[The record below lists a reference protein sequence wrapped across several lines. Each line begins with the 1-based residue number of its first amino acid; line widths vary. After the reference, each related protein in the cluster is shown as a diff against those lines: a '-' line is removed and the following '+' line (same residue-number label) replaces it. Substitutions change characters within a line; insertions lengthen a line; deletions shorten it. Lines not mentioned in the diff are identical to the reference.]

1 MNIKNNITNTFRNIV
16 SSFTKNSAEKGLADP
31 YEFFRNGPRR
41 MPATWSMAEIS
52 DKDFYTG
59 YGFAVVNKRA
69 NRSVVLGKRYLFTDA
84 KESVIADANE
94 KGERIIH
101 PYLNLIRDSIDF
113 SERDFW
119 YSISTYL
126 DLEGV
131 YYLMAVRAVSPSGR
145 VGHIQK
151 FSLLNP
157 YNVRAVTNPK
167 GEVGGYVE
175 QINGLVREI
184 PKEMII
190 PIRLF
195 NPFDPDKPYS
205 LADAA
210 RDAQFTMKQA
220 NDFAREAIDG
230 NLNSPGILSS
240 SIELPEDQFD
250 NFVERVKYHG
260 RGEPLFGNGSG
271 ALSWID
277 MQTDLDKAALDKI
290 NSISRDALLA
300 VSGLSKTG
308 VGVEES
314 GTGREVSRT
323 QKDDF
328 TENAVM
334 PQVENIIDALNLD
347 YRRYYADEYKKTK
360 YNIALDNPLETD
372 RDAERADVEIRREQF
387 ALMQEALNAGYSY
400 EVASKYAR
408 GVLNIT
414 DLGVPEEKTE
424 PETPEDE
431 IPEDDTPENL
441 PEDTDDTPEGPS
453 ENKAEESKSEESA
466 PKLYEGYP
474 IPVLQYLAGYEV
486 ESSTEEGSVIH
497 STHELDINS
506 PVRISEIKETEN
518 KLIAEID
525 NSTYIE
531 LGKISANAD
540 KPAVLAKLNKRYRN
554 QLVAIKNKLDEAEIL
569 QEAVER
575 AEDNL
580 FDEYLKDSPDASRHI
595 QELSLAFTVYYT
607 ALFPT
612 YAAERARQTAKE
624 LDRPVRRV
632 ELTDRVR
639 QSIQNFSFREA
650 ESHINTILMD
660 LENAKASGKP
670 LGQAFEEI
678 KARRAPAIAENAA
691 ARVLSFSRY
700 EADLQVLAHEGLLDK
715 AYKELHS
722 LTGEPCEFCKALIA
736 KGPIPFVDNFV
747 DKGTTISVDGKSM
760 DFDYEDISAG
770 NVHPNCNCAYRLV
783 IED

>member
-16 SSFTKNSAEKGLADP
+16 SSFTKNSAERGLSDP

-94 KGERIIH
+94 KGERIVH
-101 PYLNLIRDSIDF
+101 PYLDLIRNSTDF

-119 YSISTYL
+119 YHISTYL

-151 FSLLNP
+151 FSMLNP
-157 YNVRAVTNPK
+157 YNVRAVTNSK
-167 GEVGGYVE
+167 GEIGGYIE
-175 QINGLVREI
+175 QRNGLQREI

-195 NPFDPDKPYS
+195 NPFDPSKPYS

-347 YRRYYADEYKKTK
+347 YRKCYVDEYKKTK
-360 YNIALDNPLETD
+360 YNISLDNPLETD

-414 DLGVPEEKTE
+414 DLGMPKEETPEE
-424 PETPEDE
+424 PETPEDT
-431 IPEDDTPENL
+431 PEDPEEPEETPE
-441 PEDTDDTPEGPS
+441 ETPE
-453 ENKAEESKSEESA
+453 E
-466 PKLYEGYP
+466 PKEQSSTAYKGYP
-474 IPVLQYLAGYEV
+474 IPVLQYLVGYEV

-525 NSTYIE
+525 GSTYIE
-531 LGKISANAD
+531 LGKISANTD

-580 FDEYLKDSPDASRHI
+580 FNEYLKDSPDASRHI

-660 LENAKASGKP
+660 LENAKVSGKP
-670 LGQAFEEI
+670 LEQAFEEI

>member
-16 SSFTKNSAEKGLADP
+16 SSFTKNSAERGLSDP

-84 KESVIADANE
+84 KESVITDANE
-94 KGERIIH
+94 KGERIVH
-101 PYLNLIRDSIDF
+101 PYLDLIRDSIDF

-157 YNVRAVTNPK
+157 YNVRAVANPK

-195 NPFDPDKPYS
+195 NPFDPSKPYS

-347 YRRYYADEYKKTK
+347 YRKCYADEYKKTK

-414 DLGVPEEKTE
+414 DLGMPKEETPEE
-424 PETPEDE
+424 PETTEE
-431 IPEDDTPENL
+431 TPEE
-441 PEDTDDTPEGPS
+441 PGETPEETPD
-453 ENKAEESKSEESA
+453 E
-466 PKLYEGYP
+466 PKEQSSTAYKGYP

-525 NSTYIE
+525 GGTYIE
-531 LGKISANAD
+531 LGKVSANAD

-670 LGQAFEEI
+670 LEQAFEEI

>member
-16 SSFTKNSAEKGLADP
+16 SSFTKNSAERGLSDP

-94 KGERIIH
+94 RGERIVH
-101 PYLNLIRDSIDF
+101 PYLDLIRDSTDF

-119 YSISTYL
+119 YHISTYL

-151 FSLLNP
+151 FSMLNP
-157 YNVRAVTNPK
+157 YNVRAVTNSK
-167 GEVGGYVE
+167 GEIGGYIE
-175 QINGLVREI
+175 QRNGLQREI

-347 YRRYYADEYKKTK
+347 YRKSYVDEYKKTK

-387 ALMQEALNAGYSY
+387 ALMQEALSAGYSY

-414 DLGVPEEKTE
+414 DLGVPKEEAPEE
-424 PETPEDE
+424 PETPEE
-431 IPEDDTPENL
+431 TPEE
-441 PEDTDDTPEGPS
+441 PEETPEETPD
-453 ENKAEESKSEESA
+453 E
-466 PKLYEGYP
+466 PKEQSSTAYKGYP

-497 STHELDINS
+497 STHELDVNS

-525 NSTYIE
+525 GGTYIE
-531 LGKISANAD
+531 LGKISANTD

-670 LGQAFEEI
+670 LEQAFEEI

>member
-101 PYLNLIRDSIDF
+101 PYLDLIRDSIDF

-195 NPFDPDKPYS
+195 NPFDPSKPYS

-414 DLGVPEEKTE
+414 DLGVPGEKAPEEPE
-424 PETPEDE
+424 DSEETPEETPDE
-431 IPEDDTPENL
+431 
-441 PEDTDDTPEGPS
+441 
-453 ENKAEESKSEESA
+453 
-466 PKLYEGYP
+466 PKEQSSTAYKGYP

-531 LGKISANAD
+531 LGKISASTD
-540 KPAVLAKLNKRYRN
+540 KPAVLAKLNKRYKN

-660 LENAKASGKP
+660 LENAKASGEP
-670 LGQAFEEI
+670 LKQAFEEI

-760 DFDYEDISAG
+760 NFDYEDISAG

>member
-16 SSFTKNSAEKGLADP
+16 SSFTKNSAERGLSDP

-94 KGERIIH
+94 KGERIVH
-101 PYLNLIRDSIDF
+101 PYLDLIRDSIDF

-195 NPFDPDKPYS
+195 NPFDPSKPYS

-414 DLGVPEEKTE
+414 DLGVPEEKAPEE
-424 PETPEDE
+424 PEDSEDTPEEPEDTPEEPEDLEETPEE
-431 IPEDDTPENL
+431 
-441 PEDTDDTPEGPS
+441 
-453 ENKAEESKSEESA
+453 
-466 PKLYEGYP
+466 PKEQSSTAYKGYP

-525 NSTYIE
+525 GSTYIE
-531 LGKISANAD
+531 LGKISASTD

-660 LENAKASGKP
+660 LENAKASGEP

>member
-1 MNIKNNITNTFRNIV
+1 M
-16 SSFTKNSAEKGLADP
+16 
-31 YEFFRNGPRR
+31 
-41 MPATWSMAEIS
+41 
-52 DKDFYTG
+52 
-59 YGFAVVNKRA
+59 
-69 NRSVVLGKRYLFTDA
+69 
-84 KESVIADANE
+84 
-94 KGERIIH
+94 
-101 PYLNLIRDSIDF
+101 
-113 SERDFW
+113 
-119 YSISTYL
+119 
-126 DLEGV
+126 
-131 YYLMAVRAVSPSGR
+131 
-145 VGHIQK
+145 
-151 FSLLNP
+151 
-157 YNVRAVTNPK
+157 
-167 GEVGGYVE
+167 
-175 QINGLVREI
+175 
-184 PKEMII
+184 
-190 PIRLF
+190 
-195 NPFDPDKPYS
+195 
-205 LADAA
+205 
-210 RDAQFTMKQA
+210 
-220 NDFAREAIDG
+220 
-230 NLNSPGILSS
+230 
-240 SIELPEDQFD
+240 
-250 NFVERVKYHG
+250 
-260 RGEPLFGNGSG
+260 
-271 ALSWID
+271 
-277 MQTDLDKAALDKI
+277 
-290 NSISRDALLA
+290 
-300 VSGLSKTG
+300 
-308 VGVEES
+308 
-314 GTGREVSRT
+314 
-323 QKDDF
+323 
-328 TENAVM
+328 
-334 PQVENIIDALNLD
+334 
-347 YRRYYADEYKKTK
+347 
-360 YNIALDNPLETD
+360 
-372 RDAERADVEIRREQF
+372 
-387 ALMQEALNAGYSY
+387 
-400 EVASKYAR
+400 
-408 GVLNIT
+408 
-414 DLGVPEEKTE
+414 PEEKT
-424 PETPEDE
+424 EDE

-497 STHELDINS
+497 SAHELDINS

-525 NSTYIE
+525 GSTYIE
-531 LGKISANAD
+531 LGKISASTD

-700 EADLQVLAHEGLLDK
+700 EADLQVLAYEGLLDK

-747 DKGTTISVDGKSM
+747 DKGTTLSVDGKSM
-760 DFDYEDISAG
+760 NFDYEDISAG

-783 IED
+783 IEDRHIFNTSFSERAVSVNNNERFFHFQGDF

>member
-94 KGERIIH
+94 KGERIVH
-101 PYLNLIRDSIDF
+101 PYLDLIRNSTDF

-119 YSISTYL
+119 YHISTYL

-145 VGHIQK
+145 VGHIQR
-151 FSLLNP
+151 FSMLNP
-157 YNVRAVTNPK
+157 YNVRAVTNPR
-167 GEVGGYVE
+167 GEIGGYIE
-175 QINGLVREI
+175 RRNGLQREI

-414 DLGVPEEKTE
+414 DLGVPEPEAPEE
-424 PETPEDE
+424 PEDSEDTPEEPEETPEE
-431 IPEDDTPENL
+431 TPE
-441 PEDTDDTPEGPS
+441 E
-453 ENKAEESKSEESA
+453 
-466 PKLYEGYP
+466 PKEQSSTAYKGYP

-497 STHELDINS
+497 STHELDVNS

-531 LGKISANAD
+531 LGKVSASTD
-540 KPAVLAKLNKRYRN
+540 KPAVLAKLNKRYKN
-554 QLVAIKNKLDEAEIL
+554 QLVAIKNKLSEAEIL

-670 LGQAFEEI
+670 LEQAFEEI

-783 IED
+783 IKD

>member
-16 SSFTKNSAEKGLADP
+16 SSFTKNSAERGLSDP

-94 KGERIIH
+94 KGERIVH
-101 PYLNLIRDSIDF
+101 PYLDLIRNSTDF

-119 YSISTYL
+119 YHISTYL

-145 VGHIQK
+145 VGHIQR
-151 FSLLNP
+151 FSMLNP
-157 YNVRAVTNPK
+157 YNVRAVTNPR
-167 GEVGGYVE
+167 GEIGGYIE
-175 QINGLVREI
+175 RRNGLQREI

-347 YRRYYADEYKKTK
+347 YRRSYTDEYKKTE

-387 ALMQEALNAGYSY
+387 ALMQETLNAGYSY

-414 DLGVPEEKTE
+414 DLGMPKEETPEE
-424 PETPEDE
+424 PETTEE
-431 IPEDDTPENL
+431 TPEE
-441 PEDTDDTPEGPS
+441 PEETPDE
-453 ENKAEESKSEESA
+453 
-466 PKLYEGYP
+466 PKEQSSTAYKGYP

-531 LGKISANAD
+531 LGKISASTD

-660 LENAKASGKP
+660 LENAKALGKP
-670 LGQAFEEI
+670 LEQAFEEI

>member
-16 SSFTKNSAEKGLADP
+16 SSFTKNSAERGLSDP

-94 KGERIIH
+94 KGERIVH
-101 PYLNLIRDSIDF
+101 PYLDLIRNSTDF

-119 YSISTYL
+119 YHISTYL

-151 FSLLNP
+151 FSMLNP
-157 YNVRAVTNPK
+157 YNVRAVTNSK
-167 GEVGGYVE
+167 GEIGGYIE
-175 QINGLVREI
+175 QRNGLQREI

-195 NPFDPDKPYS
+195 NPFDPSKPYS

-347 YRRYYADEYKKTK
+347 YRKCYVDEYKKTK
-360 YNIALDNPLETD
+360 YNISLDNPLETD

-414 DLGVPEEKTE
+414 DLGMPKEETPEE
-424 PETPEDE
+424 PETPEDT
-431 IPEDDTPENL
+431 PEDPEEPEETPE
-441 PEDTDDTPEGPS
+441 ETPE
-453 ENKAEESKSEESA
+453 E
-466 PKLYEGYP
+466 PKEQSSTAYKGYP
-474 IPVLQYLAGYEV
+474 IPVLQYLVGYEV

-525 NSTYIE
+525 GSTYIE
-531 LGKISANAD
+531 LGKISANTD

-580 FDEYLKDSPDASRHI
+580 FNEYLKDSPDASRHI

-639 QSIQNFSFREA
+639 QSIQNLSFREA

-660 LENAKASGKP
+660 LENAKVSGKP
-670 LGQAFEEI
+670 LEQAFEEI

>member
-1 MNIKNNITNTFRNIV
+1 MNIKNNITNTFRNII
-16 SSFTKNSAEKGLADP
+16 SSFTKNSAERGLSDP

-84 KESVIADANE
+84 KESVIAEANE
-94 KGERIIH
+94 KGERIVH
-101 PYLNLIRDSIDF
+101 PYLDLIRDSIDF

-151 FSLLNP
+151 FSMLNP

-167 GEVGGYVE
+167 GEIGGYIE
-175 QINGLVREI
+175 QRNGLQREI

-347 YRRYYADEYKKTK
+347 YRKCYVDEYKKTK

-414 DLGVPEEKTE
+414 DLGMPKE
-424 PETPEDE
+424 ETPEE
-431 IPEDDTPENL
+431 PEAPAETPEESED
-441 PEDTDDTPEGPS
+441 PEEPEETPE
-453 ENKAEESKSEESA
+453 E
-466 PKLYEGYP
+466 PKEQSSTAYKGYP

-525 NSTYIE
+525 GSTYIE
-531 LGKISANAD
+531 LGKVSASAD
-540 KPAVLAKLNKRYRN
+540 KPAVLAKLNKRYKN
-554 QLVAIKNKLDEAEIL
+554 QLVAIKNKLSEAEIL

-580 FDEYLKDSPDASRHI
+580 FDEYLKDNPDASRHI

-670 LGQAFEEI
+670 LEQAFEEI
-678 KARRAPAIAENAA
+678 KSRRAPAIAENAA

>member
-94 KGERIIH
+94 KGERIVH
-101 PYLNLIRDSIDF
+101 PYLDLIRDSIDF

-347 YRRYYADEYKKTK
+347 YRRYYADEYKNTK

-414 DLGVPEEKTE
+414 DLGMPEEKTE

-506 PVRISEIKETEN
+506 PVRISEIKEAEN

-525 NSTYIE
+525 GSTYIE

-670 LGQAFEEI
+670 LEQAFGEI